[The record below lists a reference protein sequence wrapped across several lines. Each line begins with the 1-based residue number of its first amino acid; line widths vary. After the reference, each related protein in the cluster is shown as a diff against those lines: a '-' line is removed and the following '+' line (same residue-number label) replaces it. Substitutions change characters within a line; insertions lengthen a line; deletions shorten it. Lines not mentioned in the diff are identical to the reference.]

1 MVLILQKKE
10 GEKEEQKD
18 LKRIHFVYQVRK
30 KYRFF
35 LSLDFGNFDGFLSY
49 NICLIF
55 KKQCIYYYYTLL
67 SKQLMHNSRARLFKY

>member
-1 MVLILQKKE
+1 MCIKRDDVDENPRRPQVNRLMVLILQKKE

-35 LSLDFGNFDGFLSY
+35 TFRFW
-49 NICLIF
+49 
-55 KKQCIYYYYTLL
+55 
-67 SKQLMHNSRARLFKY
+67 